1 MSQRKR
7 VVWMAVAGL
16 VAAWLSAWGGYSYF
30 TGAKVTEQKVAAY
43 MRSVDLS
50 TLAGAKRKAALD
62 KLARQINALPPD
74 ERRRARLD
82 GEWQRWFDAMTE
94 EEKAQFIEATM
105 PSGFKQM
112 ISAFEQMPA
121 GKRQRAVEEALRGLS
136 KARQE
141 INSENPSAADLS
153 RSNRM
158 GELSPELQQK
168 VITLGLNS
176 FYSESSAQTKAELA
190 PVMEEMQRLMER
202 GALLRGRR

>member
-7 VVWMAVAGL
+7 GVWWAVAGL
-16 VAAWLSAWGGYSYF
+16 VAAWLVAWGGYSYF
-30 TGAKVTEQKVAAY
+30 VGTKVTEKKVAAY
-43 MRSVDLS
+43 MRSVDL
-50 TLAGAKRKAALD
+50 TALRGAERQAALD
-62 KLARQINALPPD
+62 ALARQINALPPD

-82 GEWQRWFDAMTE
+82 EEWNSWFDSMTE
-94 EEKAQFIEATM
+94 EEKAAFLDATM

-112 ISAFEQMPA
+112 IVSFEKMPA
-121 GKRQRAVEEALRGLS
+121 DKRQRAVEEAMRGLA

-141 INSENPSAADLS
+141 IDSENASASALP
-153 RSNRM
+153 RTNRM

-168 VITLGLNS
+168 VVNLGLKS

>member
-7 VVWMAVAGL
+7 GVWLAIAGL
-16 VAAWLSAWGGYSYF
+16 ASAWLVAWGGYSYF
-30 TGAKVTEQKVAAY
+30 VGTKITEQKVAGY
-43 MRSVDLS
+43 MRSVDLAA
-50 TLAGAKRKAALD
+50 LRGAKRQAALD
-62 KLARQINALPPD
+62 NLAKQINALPPD

-82 GEWQRWFDAMTE
+82 GEWHRWFDTMTE
-94 EEKAQFIEATM
+94 AEKAAFIEATM

-112 ISAFEQMPA
+112 IASFEKMPA
-121 GKRQRAVEEALRGLS
+121 DKRQRAVEEALRGLS

-141 INSENPSAADLS
+141 MDGENASTASS
-153 RSNRM
+153 RTNRL

-168 VITLGLNS
+168 VVSLGLKS